1 MARDIF
7 LLDTPSLDSD
17 AVAAGRRAESMS
29 DIGDEEWKRLY
40 PLIHKLQARC
50 PLLWRIW
57 QHQQGADADVLIERA
72 ELIDLSAELQVLR
85 AAVPPSE
92 RQQVES
98 MILLCMEAEDRN
110 RHIAFVA
117 D

>member
-29 DIGDEEWKRLY
+29 GVGDEDWKRLY

-50 PLLWRIW
+50 PLLWKIW
-57 QHQQGADADVLIERA
+57 QHQQGADADALIERA